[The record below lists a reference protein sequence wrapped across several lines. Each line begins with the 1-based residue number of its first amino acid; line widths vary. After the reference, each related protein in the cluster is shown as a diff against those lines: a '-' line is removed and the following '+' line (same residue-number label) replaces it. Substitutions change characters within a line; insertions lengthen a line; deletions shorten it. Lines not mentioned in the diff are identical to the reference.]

1 MADSDN
7 TTTLPFVTLPDEAA
21 KSVFAARA
29 GQLDL
34 LDAGSLVDPAARLA
48 RDWLKAHVKT
58 QALCIKQQEL
68 ESVLNGGSADCR
80 RDYMAARRAEDRAA
94 KAEQALL
101 DRLPG
106 TPARTVDGIIGKLT
120 MILGECEDNTDASD
134 FPGPHIRSVLDDLS
148 RIAGQGLADDDAQ
161 VSRLPT

>member
-7 TTTLPFVTLPDEAA
+7 TTTLPFVTRPDEAA

-34 LDAGSLVDPAARLA
+34 LDVGSLIDPAAKLA
-48 RDWLKAHVKT
+48 RDWLKAHIKT
-58 QALCIKQQEL
+58 QALCVKQQEL
-68 ESVLNGGSADCR
+68 ECVLSGGSADCR
-80 RDYMAARRAEDRAA
+80 RDYTATLRAENRAAR
-94 KAEQALL
+94 AEQALL

-106 TPARTVDGIIGKLT
+106 TSARTIDGIIGKLT

-148 RIAGQGLADDDAQ
+148 RLAGQGPADDEAQ
-161 VSRLPT
+161 AVRSLA